1 MSKQSQEKKRHSDG
15 LSPTEEILL
24 TALFGQELYGVQIPQ
39 AISEV
44 SNGARKMGVGTLYP
58 TLHKLEKKGFISS
71 RWGDEIREE
80 RGGARRRYYKL
91 TGEGQAALEAVQSFR
106 TRLLEWHPI

>member
-1 MSKQSQEKKRHSDG
+1 MNKKIETRTRGDGISQ
-15 LSPTEEILL
+15 TEEILL
-24 TALFGQELYGVQIPQ
+24 TVLYGQELYGVQIPQ

-44 SNGARKMGVGTLYP
+44 SGGKRKVGMGTLYP

-71 RWGDEIREE
+71 RWGDESREE

-91 TGEGQAALEAVQSFR
+91 TGEGMAALEAVQSFR
-106 TRLLEWHPI
+106 TKLLEWQPS